1 MFLFKKHKRICKWK
15 VFYGVPHVN
24 TLSVYLRPETL
35 TTCLQI
41 KSTTGLFYKHKAHYH
56 KVELVNQVLSVGM
69 LQLTA
74 IL

>member
-1 MFLFKKHKRICKWK
+1 MKSVLWRTTRQHPIS
-15 VFYGVPHVN
+15 
-24 TLSVYLRPETL
+24 LSTL

-69 LQLTA
+69 LQLTT